1 LPPPLGTDP
10 PADCVAAIPGPP
22 AAPVAAFS
30 AGAAPEP
37 AAACEACEACEACL
51 AFKKATSCAETGS
64 STSSSSSSSSSS
76 LSASSLPSSEASFG
90 PSTAFRVAADY
101 PPPEIVALPIG
112 DEATLSV
119 GDEVVL
125 LGYGQAGRGG
135 PPSATST
142 RGCFAGACE
151 HPLTGG
157 WLRTDALML
166 SGHSGGPL
174 VNRRGEVVG
183 WSVRSGFDRVLN
195 GDGFYAAGLNEV
207 RPATALLPIL
217 SEVLGGRRP
226 EDTIEAGSFMLGA
239 SEAREAV
246 MAALAQAFA
255 SLGHV
260 GGIDSAG
267 TGGGPG
273 DGSNPD
279 SRPATVEQST
289 PERRRVGPRRL
300 AEQPPRPTRDLLS
313 LLRRGL
319 SGGEE
324 RGGER
329 SGERNGHPFSPA
341 LTHGSPRSESG
352 TSDVSDTAGVDLAE
366 NGEAGSQ
373 ERSRLRSAAGAPALP
388 GIVYR
393 V

>member
-1 LPPPLGTDP
+1 
-10 PADCVAAIPGPP
+10 
-22 AAPVAAFS
+22 
-30 AGAAPEP
+30 
-37 AAACEACEACEACL
+37 
-51 AFKKATSCAETGS
+51 
-64 STSSSSSSSSSS
+64 
-76 LSASSLPSSEASFG
+76 
-90 PSTAFRVAADY
+90 
-101 PPPEIVALPIG
+101 
-112 DEATLSV
+112 
-119 GDEVVL
+119 VVL

-273 DGSNPD
+273 DESNPD

-329 SGERNGHPFSPA
+329 SGGCNGHPFSPA